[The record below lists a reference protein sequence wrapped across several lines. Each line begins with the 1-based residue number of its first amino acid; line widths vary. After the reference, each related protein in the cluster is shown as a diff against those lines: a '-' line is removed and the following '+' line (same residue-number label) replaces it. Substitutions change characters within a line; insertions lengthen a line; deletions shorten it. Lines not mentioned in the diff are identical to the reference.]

1 MGELSV
7 VEDNLPEFQQKL
19 IDDFLPEDPP
29 IEGMTQGMVSF
40 VDYLIIFRGNRTK
53 AYKEAG
59 YAVINDNVA
68 AVSGHN
74 LLKKRKVQRLLAW
87 RLNQLFEAE
96 QIEVRQ
102 RRVIRELNRLAYS
115 SLSDFCKWDESGVV
129 TFKSMD
135 DLTHDALAAIKK
147 IKCVRTVR
155 YDKDGNETVS
165 TTMEIE
171 QHDKK
176 GALDMLARA
185 SKLVGEKGAAS
196 VPITVNMNFG
206 EPVKTKVVSE
216 Q

>member
-1 MGELSV
+1 MSGLSV
-7 VEDNLPEFQQKL
+7 VEDGLPEFQQNL

-29 IEGMTQGMVSF
+29 IKGMTQGMVSF
-40 VDYLIIFRGNRTK
+40 VDYLIIFKGNRTK

-59 YAVINDNVA
+59 YAVINNNVA

-74 LLKKRKVQRLLAW
+74 LLKLLKVQRLLAW

-102 RRVIRELNRLAYS
+102 RRVVRELNRLAYS
-115 SLSDFCKWDESGVV
+115 SLSDFCEWDENGKII
-129 TFKSMD
+129 FKSMD
-135 DLTHDALAAIKK
+135 DLTQDAVAAIKK
-147 IKCVRTVR
+147 IKCTRTVR
-155 YDKDGNETVS
+155 TDSDGNETES
-165 TTMEIE
+165 TTLEIE

-176 GALDMLARA
+176 SALDLLARA
-185 SKLVGEKGAAS
+185 SKLVGDKGAAS

-206 EPVKTKVVSE
+206 EPVKNKVVSE